1 MYPTPGPA
9 SGRAAMSKRIDFD
22 VGELAL
28 EGPELKTG
36 PGLQKETIL
45 MRADMLGMAPGSK
58 HTPGS

>member
-1 MYPTPGPA
+1 
-9 SGRAAMSKRIDFD
+9 MSKRIDFD

-58 HTPGS
+58 LAPEGDRKHVFSFRMD